1 MSSAYRNKES
11 GILAKFISAVES
23 AKAMEG
29 FCVSSCER
37 REFPGLDGGVLV
49 ADVYGPVGAP
59 TVLLLHGG
67 GQTRHAWGRAAQT
80 LGAAGWRTVALD
92 LPGHGDSAWA
102 ANGDY
107 RIETLAERMCRIWRE
122 LGTPLAVVG
131 ASLGG
136 LISMAA
142 VGRADAPPI
151 NALVLVD
158 IAPRMEEAGV
168 ERIVHFMRAQP
179 DGFATLEEAA
189 LHIAAYRGRPMDGPI
204 EGLKKNLRLNAQGR
218 WVWHWDPRL
227 MSEANHNHR
236 RDPDGY
242 ERALRGLQAPTL
254 LLRGQRSDVIS
265 EEDARALVHTLP
277 QARFV
282 DLKGAGHMI
291 AGDANDAFAASVVD
305 FLHEV
310 MPPTHASAGGN

>member
-1 MSSAYRNKES
+1 MN
-11 GILAKFISAVES
+11 IF
-23 AKAMEG
+23 
-29 FCVSSCER
+29 ER
-37 REFPGLDGGVLV
+37 REFSGFAGGPLV

-67 GQTRHAWGRAAQT
+67 GQTRHAWGKAGQV
-80 LGAAGWRTVALD
+80 LGDVGWYTVALD

-102 ANGDY
+102 SDGDY
-107 RIETLAERMCRIWRE
+107 RIETLADTMCCVWRE

-168 ERIVHFMRAQP
+168 ERIVSFMRARP
-179 DGFATLEEAA
+179 DGFASLEEAA
-189 LHIAAYRGRPMDGPI
+189 QHIAAYRGRPMEGPV
-204 EGLKKNLRLNAQGR
+204 EGLKKNLNLNAQGR
-218 WVWHWDPRL
+218 WVWHWDPQL

-236 RDPDGY
+236 RDSDGY

-265 EEDARALVHTLP
+265 EEDARALVQTMPL
-277 QARFV
+277 ARFI

-291 AGDANDAFAASVVD
+291 AGDANDAFAASVAD

-310 MPPTHASAGGN
+310 MPPAQSPAGGS

>member
-1 MSSAYRNKES
+1 MTK
-11 GILAKFISAVES
+11 
-23 AKAMEG
+23 
-29 FCVSSCER
+29 R
-37 REFPGLDGGVLV
+37 REFAGFAGGPLV

-67 GQTRHAWGRAAQT
+67 GQTRHAWGQAAQV
-80 LGAAGWRTVALD
+80 LGDAGWYTVALD

-102 ANGDY
+102 ADGDY
-107 RIETLAERMCRIWRE
+107 RIEVLADTMLRIWRE

-142 VGRADAPPI
+142 VGRTKEPLI

-168 ERIVHFMRAQP
+168 ERIVRFMRAQP

-189 LHIAAYRGRPMDGPI
+189 QHIADYRGRPMEGPV

-218 WVWHWDPRL
+218 WVWHWDPQL

-236 RDPDGY
+236 RDADGY

-265 EEDARALVHTLP
+265 EEDARALVQTMPL
-277 QARFV
+277 ARFI

-291 AGDANDAFAASVVD
+291 AGDANDAFAASVAD

-310 MPPTHASAGGN
+310 MPPAQSPAGGS

>member
-92 LPGHGDSAWA
+92 LPGHGDSSWA

-168 ERIVHFMRAQP
+168 ERIVSFMRARP
-179 DGFATLEEAA
+179 DGFASLEEAA
-189 LHIAAYRGRPMDGPI
+189 QHIAAYRGRPMEGPV
-204 EGLKKNLRLNAQGR
+204 EGLKKNLNLNAQGR
-218 WVWHWDPRL
+218 WVWHWDPQL

-236 RDPDGY
+236 RDSDGY

-265 EEDARALVHTLP
+265 EEDARALVQTMPL
-277 QARFV
+277 ARFI

-291 AGDANDAFAASVVD
+291 AGDANDAFAASVAD

-310 MPPTHASAGGN
+310 MPPAQSPAGGS

>member
-1 MSSAYRNKES
+1 MSN
-11 GILAKFISAVES
+11 F
-23 AKAMEG
+23 
-29 FCVSSCER
+29 ER
-37 REFPGLDGGVLV
+37 RVFSGFTGGPLV
-49 ADVYGPVGAP
+49 ADVHGPVGAP

-67 GQTRHAWGRAAQT
+67 GQTRHAWGRTAQT
-80 LGAAGWRTVALD
+80 LGDTGWSTVALD

-102 ANGDY
+102 ADGDY
-107 RIETLAERMCRIWRE
+107 RIEVLADTMLGVWRE
-122 LGTPLAVVG
+122 LGMPLAVVG

-151 NALVLVD
+151 SALVLVD

-168 ERIVHFMRAQP
+168 ERIVSFMRARP
-179 DGFATLEEAA
+179 EGFASLEEAA
-189 LHIAAYRGRPMDGPI
+189 QQIAAYRGRPMDGSI

-218 WVWHWDPRL
+218 WNWHWDPQL

-236 RDPDGY
+236 RDAAGY

-265 EEDARALVHTLP
+265 EEDARALVQTMP
-277 QARFV
+277 RARFI
-282 DLKGAGHMI
+282 DLKGAGHMV
-291 AGDANDAFAASVVD
+291 AGDANDAFAASVAA

-310 MPPTHASAGGN
+310 MPPARSTAGGN

>member
-1 MSSAYRNKES
+1 MST
-11 GILAKFISAVES
+11 F
-23 AKAMEG
+23 
-29 FCVSSCER
+29 ER
-37 REFPGLDGGVLV
+37 REFSGFAGGPLV

-80 LGAAGWRTVALD
+80 LGDAGWRTVALD

-102 ANGDY
+102 ADGDY
-107 RIETLAERMCRIWRE
+107 RIEVLADTMLRIWRE

-168 ERIVHFMRAQP
+168 ERIVSFMRARP
-179 DGFATLEEAA
+179 DGFASLEEAA
-189 LHIAAYRGRPMDGPI
+189 QHIADYRGRPMEGPI

-218 WVWHWDPRL
+218 WVWHWDPQL

-236 RDPDGY
+236 RDADGY

-265 EEDARALVHTLP
+265 EEDARALVQTLP

-291 AGDANDAFAASVVD
+291 AGDANDAFAASVAD

-310 MPPTHASAGGN
+310 MPPTQSPASRT

>member
-1 MSSAYRNKES
+1 MSTQAPRM
-11 GILAKFISAVES
+11 GTA
-23 AKAMEG
+23 
-29 FCVSSCER
+29 ER
-37 REFPGLDGGVLV
+37 REFSGFAGGPLV
-49 ADVYGPVGAP
+49 ADVHGPVGAP

-80 LGAAGWRTVALD
+80 LGDAGWRTVALD

-102 ANGDY
+102 ADGDY
-107 RIETLAERMCRIWRE
+107 RIEVLADTMLGVWRE

-142 VGRADAPPI
+142 VGRTDAPPI
-151 NALVLVD
+151 SALVLVD

-168 ERIVHFMRAQP
+168 ERIVSFMRARP
-179 DGFATLEEAA
+179 DGFASLEEAA
-189 LHIAAYRGRPMDGPI
+189 QHIAAYRGRPMEGPI

-218 WVWHWDPRL
+218 WNWHWDPQL

-236 RDPDGY
+236 RDADGY
-242 ERALRGLQAPTL
+242 ERALRGLRAPIL

-265 EEDARALVHTLP
+265 EEDARALVQTMP
-277 QARFV
+277 QARFI
-282 DLKGAGHMI
+282 DLKGAGHMV
-291 AGDANDAFAASVVD
+291 AGDANDAFVASVAA

-310 MPPTHASAGGN
+310 MPPAQSPAGRN

>member
-1 MSSAYRNKES
+1 MTK
-11 GILAKFISAVES
+11 
-23 AKAMEG
+23 
-29 FCVSSCER
+29 R
-37 REFPGLDGGVLV
+37 REFAGFAGGPLV

-67 GQTRHAWGRAAQT
+67 GQTRHAWGQAAQV
-80 LGAAGWRTVALD
+80 LGDAGWYTVALD

-102 ANGDY
+102 ADGDY
-107 RIETLAERMCRIWRE
+107 RIEVLADTMLRIWRE

-142 VGRADAPPI
+142 VGRPKEPLI

-168 ERIVHFMRAQP
+168 ERIVRFMRAQP

-189 LHIAAYRGRPMDGPI
+189 QHIADYRGRPMEGPV

-218 WVWHWDPRL
+218 WVWHWDPQL

-236 RDPDGY
+236 RDADGY

-265 EEDARALVHTLP
+265 EEDARALVQTMPL
-277 QARFV
+277 ARFI

-291 AGDANDAFAASVVD
+291 AGDANDAFAASVAD

-310 MPPTHASAGGN
+310 MPPAQSPAGGS

>member
-1 MSSAYRNKES
+1 MST
-11 GILAKFISAVES
+11 F
-23 AKAMEG
+23 
-29 FCVSSCER
+29 ER
-37 REFPGLDGGVLV
+37 REFSGFDGGALV
-49 ADVYGPVGAP
+49 ADMHGPVGAP

-67 GQTRHAWGRAAQT
+67 GQTRHAWGNAAQT
-80 LGAAGWRTVALD
+80 LAEQGWRTVALD

-102 ANGDY
+102 ADGDY
-107 RIETLAERMCRIWRE
+107 RIEVLADTMCRIWRE

-168 ERIVHFMRAQP
+168 ERIVRFMRAQP
-179 DGFATLEEAA
+179 DGFASLEEAA
-189 LHIAAYRGRPMDGPI
+189 QHIAAYRGRPMGGPI

-218 WVWHWDPRL
+218 WVWHWDPQL

-236 RDPDGY
+236 SDADGY

-265 EEDARALVHTLP
+265 EEDARALVQTLP
-277 QARFV
+277 RARFV

-291 AGDANDAFAASVVD
+291 AGDANDAFVASVAT

-310 MPPTHASAGGN
+310 MPSAQSPASGS

>member
-1 MSSAYRNKES
+1 MTA
-11 GILAKFISAVES
+11 
-23 AKAMEG
+23 
-29 FCVSSCER
+29 R
-37 REFPGLDGGVLV
+37 REFFGFAGGPLM

-67 GQTRHAWGRAAQT
+67 GQTRHAWGNATQV
-80 LGAAGWRTVALD
+80 LGDAGWNTVALD

-102 ANGDY
+102 ADGDY
-107 RIETLAERMCRIWRE
+107 RIEVLAATMCRIWRE

-158 IAPRMEEAGV
+158 IAPRTEEAGV
-168 ERIVHFMRAQP
+168 ERIVGFMRAQP
-179 DGFATLEEAA
+179 DGFASLEEAA
-189 LHIAAYRGRPMDGPI
+189 QHIAAYRGRAMEGSV
-204 EGLKKNLRLNAQGR
+204 EGLTKNLRLNAKGR
-218 WVWHWDPRL
+218 WVWHWDPQL
-227 MSEANHNHR
+227 MSEANHTHR
-236 RDPDGY
+236 RDADGY

-265 EEDARALVHTLP
+265 EEDARALVQTMP
-277 QARFV
+277 RARFI
-282 DLKGAGHMI
+282 DLKGAGHMV
-291 AGDANDAFAASVVD
+291 AGDANDAFAASVAA

-310 MPPTHASAGGN
+310 MPPARSTAGGN

>member
-1 MSSAYRNKES
+1 MST
-11 GILAKFISAVES
+11 F
-23 AKAMEG
+23 
-29 FCVSSCER
+29 ER
-37 REFPGLDGGVLV
+37 REFSGFDGGALV
-49 ADVYGPVGAP
+49 ADLQGPVGAP

-67 GQTRHAWGRAAQT
+67 GQTRHAWGSAALALANQ
-80 LGAAGWRTVALD
+80 GWRTVALD

-102 ANGDY
+102 ADGDY
-107 RIETLAERMCRIWRE
+107 RIEVLAETMRCIWRE

-142 VGRADAPPI
+142 LGHPDAPTI

-168 ERIVHFMRAQP
+168 ERIVGFMRAQP
-179 DGFATLEEAA
+179 DGFATLQEAA
-189 LHIAAYRGRPMDGPI
+189 LHIAAYRGRPMEGPV
-204 EGLKKNLRLNAQGR
+204 EGLKKNLRINAQGR
-218 WVWHWDPRL
+218 WVWHWDPQL

-236 RDPDGY
+236 RDADGY
-242 ERALRGLQAPTL
+242 ERALRDLQAPTL

-265 EEDARALVHTLP
+265 EQDARALVQTLP
-277 QARFV
+277 RARYI

-291 AGDANDAFAASVVD
+291 AGDANDAFAANVAA
-305 FLHEV
+305 FLQEV
-310 MPPTHASAGGN
+310 MPPT

>member
-1 MSSAYRNKES
+1 MTA
-11 GILAKFISAVES
+11 
-23 AKAMEG
+23 
-29 FCVSSCER
+29 R
-37 REFPGLDGGVLV
+37 REFAGFAGGPLV

-67 GQTRHAWGRAAQT
+67 GQTRHAWGSAAQT
-80 LGAAGWRTVALD
+80 LGDAGWRTVALD

-102 ANGDY
+102 TDGDY
-107 RIETLAERMCRIWRE
+107 RIETLADTMCCIWRE

-136 LISMAA
+136 LTSMAA
-142 VGRADAPPI
+142 IGRPRAPPI
-151 NALVLVD
+151 SALVLVD

-168 ERIVHFMRAQP
+168 ERIVRFMRARP
-179 DGFATLEEAA
+179 DGFASLEDAA
-189 LHIAAYRGRPMDGPI
+189 QHIAAYRGRPMEGPV

-218 WVWHWDPRL
+218 WNWHWDPL
-227 MSEANHNHR
+227 MMSEVNHNHR
-236 RDPDGY
+236 RDADGY

-265 EEDARALVHTLP
+265 EEDARALVQTLP
-277 QARFV
+277 RARFV

-291 AGDANDAFAASVVD
+291 AGDANDAFVASVAD

-310 MPPTHASAGGN
+310 MPPTQSPACRT

>member
-1 MSSAYRNKES
+1 MKKQAVRMST
-11 GILAKFISAVES
+11 F
-23 AKAMEG
+23 
-29 FCVSSCER
+29 ER
-37 REFPGLDGGVLV
+37 REFSGFGGGALV
-49 ADVYGPVGAP
+49 ADVHGPIGAP

-67 GQTRHAWGRAAQT
+67 GQTRHAWGNAAQT
-80 LGAAGWRTVALD
+80 LAEQGWLTVALD

-102 ANGDY
+102 KDGNY
-107 RIETLAERMCRIWRE
+107 RIETLADTMCCIWRE

-136 LISMAA
+136 LISMAT
-142 VGRADAPPI
+142 VGRVNAPQI

-168 ERIVHFMRAQP
+168 ERIVRFMRAQP

-189 LHIAAYRGRPMDGPI
+189 QHIAAYRSRPMEGPV
-204 EGLKKNLRLNAQGR
+204 EGLKKNLRMNAQGR
-218 WVWHWDPRL
+218 WVWHWDPQL
-227 MSEANHNHR
+227 MSDANHNHR
-236 RDPDGY
+236 RDADGY

-265 EEDARALVHTLP
+265 EEDARALVQTLP
-277 QARFV
+277 RARFI
-282 DLKGAGHMI
+282 DLKGAGHRM
-291 AGDANDAFAASVVD
+291 AGDANDAFAASVAD

-310 MPPTHASAGGN
+310 MPPAQSPAGGS

>member
-1 MSSAYRNKES
+1 MKIQALPMSN
-11 GILAKFISAVES
+11 F
-23 AKAMEG
+23 
-29 FCVSSCER
+29 ER
-37 REFPGLDGGVLV
+37 RVFSGFTGGPLV
-49 ADVYGPVGAP
+49 ADVHGPVGAP

-67 GQTRHAWGRAAQT
+67 GQTRHAWGRTAQT
-80 LGAAGWRTVALD
+80 LGDTGWSTVALD

-102 ANGDY
+102 ADGDY
-107 RIETLAERMCRIWRE
+107 RIEVLADTMLGVWRE
-122 LGTPLAVVG
+122 LGMPLAVVG

-151 NALVLVD
+151 SALVLVD

-168 ERIVHFMRAQP
+168 ERIVSFMRARP
-179 DGFATLEEAA
+179 DGFASLEEAA
-189 LHIAAYRGRPMDGPI
+189 QQIAAYRGRPMDGPI

-218 WVWHWDPRL
+218 WNWHWDPQL

-236 RDPDGY
+236 RDAAGY

-265 EEDARALVHTLP
+265 EEDARALVQTMP
-277 QARFV
+277 RARFI
-282 DLKGAGHMI
+282 DLKLSLIHI
-291 AGDANDAFAASVVD
+291 
-305 FLHEV
+305 
-310 MPPTHASAGGN
+310 

>member
-1 MSSAYRNKES
+1 MSN
-11 GILAKFISAVES
+11 F
-23 AKAMEG
+23 
-29 FCVSSCER
+29 ER
-37 REFPGLDGGVLV
+37 RVFSGFTGGPLV
-49 ADVYGPVGAP
+49 ADVHGPVGAP

-67 GQTRHAWGRAAQT
+67 GQTRHAWGRTAQT
-80 LGAAGWRTVALD
+80 LGDTGWSTVALD

-102 ANGDY
+102 ADGDY
-107 RIETLAERMCRIWRE
+107 RIEVLADTMLGVWRE
-122 LGTPLAVVG
+122 LGMPLAVVG

-151 NALVLVD
+151 SALVLVD

-168 ERIVHFMRAQP
+168 ERIVSFMRARP
-179 DGFATLEEAA
+179 DGFASLEEAA
-189 LHIAAYRGRPMDGPI
+189 QQIAAYRGRPMDGPI

-218 WVWHWDPRL
+218 WNWHWDPQL

-236 RDPDGY
+236 RDAAGY

-265 EEDARALVHTLP
+265 EEDACALVQTMP
-277 QARFV
+277 RARFI
-282 DLKGAGHMI
+282 DLKGAGHMV
-291 AGDANDAFAASVVD
+291 AGDANDAFAASVAA

-310 MPPTHASAGGN
+310 MPPARSTAGGN

>member
-1 MSSAYRNKES
+1 M
-11 GILAKFISAVES
+11 S
-23 AKAMEG
+23 AKERVDLNG
-29 FCVSSCER
+29 LSR
-37 REFPGLDGGVLV
+37 REFSGLDGGVLV

-80 LGAAGWRTVALD
+80 LGDAGWRTVALD

-102 ANGDY
+102 TDGDY
-107 RIETLAERMCRIWRE
+107 RIEVLAERMCHIWRE

-158 IAPRMEEAGV
+158 IAPRMEVAGV
-168 ERIVHFMRAQP
+168 ERIVRFMRAQP

-189 LHIAAYRGRPMDGPI
+189 QHIAAYRGRPMEGPL

-227 MSEANHNHR
+227 MSENNHNHR

-242 ERALRGLQAPTL
+242 ERALRGLQAPTM
-254 LLRGQRSDVIS
+254 LLRGQRSDVTT
-265 EEDARALVHTLP
+265 EADARALVQTLP
-277 QARFV
+277 RARFV
-282 DLKGAGHMI
+282 DLKDAGHMI
-291 AGDANDAFAASVVD
+291 AGDANDAFAAGVAD

-310 MPPTHASAGGN
+310 MMPAPASADENWTRSPQ

>member
-1 MSSAYRNKES
+1 MSN
-11 GILAKFISAVES
+11 F
-23 AKAMEG
+23 
-29 FCVSSCER
+29 ER
-37 REFPGLDGGVLV
+37 RVFSGFTGGPLV
-49 ADVYGPVGAP
+49 ADVHGPVGAP

-67 GQTRHAWGRAAQT
+67 GQTRHAWGRTAQT
-80 LGAAGWRTVALD
+80 LGDTGWSTVALD

-102 ANGDY
+102 ADGDY
-107 RIETLAERMCRIWRE
+107 RIEVLADTMLGVWRE
-122 LGTPLAVVG
+122 LGMPLAVVG

-151 NALVLVD
+151 SALVLVD

-168 ERIVHFMRAQP
+168 ERIVSFMRARP
-179 DGFATLEEAA
+179 DGFASLEEAA
-189 LHIAAYRGRPMDGPI
+189 QQIAAYRGRPMDGPI

-218 WVWHWDPRL
+218 WNWHWDPQL

-236 RDPDGY
+236 RDAAGY

-265 EEDARALVHTLP
+265 EEDARALVQTMP
-277 QARFV
+277 RARFI
-282 DLKGAGHMI
+282 DLKGAGHMV
-291 AGDANDAFAASVVD
+291 AGDANDAFAASVAA

-310 MPPTHASAGGN
+310 MPPARSTAGGN

>member
-1 MSSAYRNKES
+1 MST
-11 GILAKFISAVES
+11 F
-23 AKAMEG
+23 
-29 FCVSSCER
+29 ER
-37 REFPGLDGGVLV
+37 RKFSGFAGGTLV
-49 ADVYGPVGAP
+49 ADVHGPVGAP

-80 LGAAGWRTVALD
+80 LGDAGWRTVALD

-102 ANGDY
+102 ADGDY
-107 RIETLAERMCRIWRE
+107 RIEVLADTMLGVWRE

-142 VGRADAPPI
+142 VGRTDAPPI
-151 NALVLVD
+151 SALVLVD

-168 ERIVHFMRAQP
+168 ERIVSFMRARP
-179 DGFATLEEAA
+179 DGFASLEEAA
-189 LHIAAYRGRPMDGPI
+189 QQIAAYRGRPMEGPI

-218 WVWHWDPRL
+218 WNWHWDPQL

-236 RDPDGY
+236 RDADGY
-242 ERALRGLQAPTL
+242 ERALRGLRAPIL

-265 EEDARALVHTLP
+265 EEDARALVQTMP
-277 QARFV
+277 RARFI
-282 DLKGAGHMI
+282 DLKGAGHMV
-291 AGDANDAFAASVVD
+291 AGDANDAFATSVAA

-310 MPPTHASAGGN
+310 MPPARSPAGGN

>member
-1 MSSAYRNKES
+1 MTT
-11 GILAKFISAVES
+11 
-23 AKAMEG
+23 
-29 FCVSSCER
+29 R
-37 REFPGLDGGVLV
+37 REFTGFAGGALV

-67 GQTRHAWGRAAQT
+67 GQTRHAWGKAAQV
-80 LGAAGWRTVALD
+80 LGDAGWYTVALD

-102 ANGDY
+102 KDGDY
-107 RIETLAERMCRIWRE
+107 RIETLADTMCRIWRE

-168 ERIVHFMRAQP
+168 ERIVGFMRARP
-179 DGFATLEEAA
+179 DGFASLEEAA
-189 LHIAAYRGRPMDGPI
+189 QHIAAYRGRPLEGPV

-218 WVWHWDPRL
+218 WNWHWDPQL

-236 RDPDGY
+236 RDADGY

-265 EEDARALVHTLP
+265 EEDARALVQTLP
-277 QARFV
+277 RARFI

-291 AGDANDAFAASVVD
+291 TGDANDAFAASVAA

-310 MPPTHASAGGN
+310 MPPTPSPAGGS